1 MLSAFVPRGQA
12 PSWLPRG
19 RTLAAEQWSRR
30 HRALRRLLW
39 AHALVLPLSAWGL
52 GGVDALQNVVYGIP
66 LVAFAILSGR
76 GSDVRRQ
83 SVAVSLGLM
92 TASALL
98 VHASHGAVEAHFH
111 FFVMLSLLTLYEDW
125 LPYGVA
131 AGYVLTY
138 SALIGMLF
146 PRDVLGHTG
155 HPAAWAAVQTL
166 FILAAGATNL
176 VTWRMNE
183 LSREQAASAL
193 AAVQTQYEVTGV
205 LAAAVSLHDAVPR
218 LLDVMGRRL
227 DWSMGLFWDGDPGK
241 DRLHPASVWVA
252 DAARQLLMDDTV
264 VRDAYA
270 RGESISRQAWDTRR
284 PAWTESF
291 APYDSRPRPDY
302 VRRVEQ
308 RSGLALPICSGGQV
322 LGALAF
328 TSTES
333 RAFDDDLVELLENVS
348 SQIGLFME
356 RLRRSD
362 EIGILQTVAMTDPL
376 TELPNRRSWDARLP
390 LELKRARHA
399 DQPLCLAVLDLDHF
413 KAYND
418 THGHGAGDR
427 LLAEAGAAWS
437 QAIRDDDLLVRYGGE
452 EFAVILPTCGLEEAD
467 AILER
472 LRAVVPGDVTCSVG
486 LARWNRKESAEAL
499 VERAD
504 KALYAAKRGGRD
516 RLALAPPPLV
526 SAA

>member
-1 MLSAFVPRGQA
+1 MFLAFTSRGQVS
-12 PSWLPRG
+12 SWLPRG
-19 RTLAAEQWSRR
+19 RTLAPEQSSRR
-30 HRALRRLLW
+30 HQALRRLLW
-39 AHALVLPLSAWGL
+39 AHAIGLPLFAWSL
-52 GGVDALQNVVYGIP
+52 GGLSALQDVVYGVP
-66 LVAFAILSGR
+66 LVAFAVLSGR
-76 GSDVRRQ
+76 GSNARHQ
-83 SVAVSLGLM
+83 AVAVSLGLM

-125 LPYGVA
+125 LTYGVA

-138 SALIGMLF
+138 SAVIGMLF
-146 PRDVLGHTG
+146 PRDVLGHSG
-155 HPAAWAAVQTL
+155 HPAAWAAVQTA
-166 FILAAGATNL
+166 FIFAAGATNL

-183 LSREQAASAL
+183 LSRDQAAAAL

-205 LAAAVSLHDAVPR
+205 LAAAVSLDDAVPR
-218 LLDVMGRRL
+218 LLDVIGRRL
-227 DWSMGLFWDGDPGK
+227 DWSMGLFWNGDPGR

-284 PAWTESF
+284 PAWAESF
-291 APYDSRPRPDY
+291 SPDDSCARPDF

-308 RSGLALPICSGGQV
+308 RSGLALPVCSGGQV

-328 TSTES
+328 TSTET
-333 RAFDDDLVELLENVS
+333 RAFDDGLVALLENVS

-362 EIGILQTVAMTDPL
+362 EIGVLQTVAMTDPL
-376 TELPNRRSWDARLP
+376 TELPNRRSWDERLP
-390 LELKRARHA
+390 RELERAQQVG
-399 DQPLCLAVLDLDHF
+399 QPLCVALIDLDHF

-418 THGHGAGDR
+418 SHGHGAGDR

-437 QAIRDDDLLVRYGGE
+437 EAIRDNDLLVRYGGE
-452 EFAVILPTCGLEEAD
+452 EFAVILPTCGLEEAY

-472 LRAVVPGDVTCSVG
+472 LRAVVPGEVTCSVG
-486 LARWNRKESAEAL
+486 LARWNGKESARAL

-504 KALYAAKRGGRD
+504 EALYAAKRAGRN
-516 RLALAPPPLV
+516 RLALAAPPLI